1 MANRYDAIVI
11 GTGQS
16 GPPLA
21 GRMNQEGLRVAVIE
35 RKLMGGTCV
44 NVGCT
49 PTKTLVGSA
58 RAAYYA
64 RRALEFGVVIEG
76 AVRVDMKRVKARMD
90 QVSGDSNRG
99 VTAWVEGMENVDLYR
114 GHARFV
120 DSDTV
125 EVNGERLEAD
135 KIFINAGARARI
147 PDMPGL
153 ADVPFLTNSGMMEV
167 DFLPEHLII
176 IGGSYIGLE
185 FAQIYRRFGSE
196 VTVVEMADRIIP
208 RDDEDVSTA
217 VQDLLE
223 GEGVNFRLQAE
234 CVTARPHEQGV
245 AVGVS
250 CEVGPK
256 EVAGSLL
263 LLAVGRVPNTDDLGL
278 ENAGVA
284 TDERGFITVD
294 DHLLTSVPG
303 IWAIG
308 DVNGRGAF
316 THTSYNDYEIVA
328 ANLFDANPID
338 NVRSTNDRILC
349 YGLFVDPPL
358 GRIGMTE
365 QEVRASGRRAL
376 VGKRMMTRVGR
387 AREFGETRGFIKIL
401 VDADSEE
408 ILGAAI
414 LGLNG
419 DEAIHCLLDVMYAKK
434 PYTVIS
440 RAVHIHPTVA
450 ELIPTVLQEMQPLE

>member
-76 AVRVDMKRVKARMD
+76 AVRVDMKMVKARMD

-99 VTAWVEGMENVDLYR
+99 VTAWVEGMENVKLYR
-114 GHARFV
+114 GHAYFV

-135 KIFINAGARARI
+135 KIFINAGARARV

-176 IGGSYIGLE
+176 IGGSYVGLE
-185 FAQIYRRFGSE
+185 FAQMYQRFGSE

-234 CVTARPHEQGV
+234 CEASIQSKQANTAR
-245 AVGVS
+245 
-250 CEVGPK
+250 
-256 EVAGSLL
+256 
-263 LLAVGRVPNTDDLGL
+263 
-278 ENAGVA
+278 
-284 TDERGFITVD
+284 
-294 DHLLTSVPG
+294 
-303 IWAIG
+303 
-308 DVNGRGAF
+308 
-316 THTSYNDYEIVA
+316 
-328 ANLFDANPID
+328 
-338 NVRSTNDRILC
+338 
-349 YGLFVDPPL
+349 
-358 GRIGMTE
+358 
-365 QEVRASGRRAL
+365 
-376 VGKRMMTRVGR
+376 
-387 AREFGETRGFIKIL
+387 
-401 VDADSEE
+401 
-408 ILGAAI
+408 
-414 LGLNG
+414 
-419 DEAIHCLLDVMYAKK
+419 
-434 PYTVIS
+434 
-440 RAVHIHPTVA
+440 
-450 ELIPTVLQEMQPLE
+450 